1 MFSPGNPYPADIQR
15 LVPGRE
21 HLSDKELLVPQENI
35 AGPMS
40 PPVQARPSSASARRS
55 VDGNS
60 GNSSNSSN
68 NPPASSNGPVNNPV
82 SNIDALI
89 EELAVR

>member
-1 MFSPGNPYPADIQR
+1 MIAGNPYPADIQR

-55 VDGNS
+55 VDGN
-60 GNSSNSSN
+60 
-68 NPPASSNGPVNNPV
+68 NPPANNPAAPV

-89 EELAVR
+89 EELAVRR